1 MKMRTMTAQLQV
13 QNIADTDIYYPK
25 ETLVPSFE
33 LALIEY
39 LNSNNRR
46 VLHDAAAAKVRR

>member
-13 QNIADTDIYYPK
+13 QNIADADVYYPE
-25 ETLVPSFE
+25 ETLVPSLE

-39 LNSNNRR
+39 LNSNN
-46 VLHDAAAAKVRR
+46 

>member
-1 MKMRTMTAQLQV
+1 MEIRTMDPQLQV
-13 QNIADTDIYYPK
+13 EDITDTDVDYAK

-46 VLHDAAAAKVRR
+46 VLHDAAVKVRR